1 MINEPWTSEVRE
13 GWVSALSSTFTIASS
28 FFLEEF
34 GWEACML
41 AGSLA
46 HLCSQVHIP
55 PFLDSPKPSP
65 VQCGGTD
72 LLHHILQDGQE
83 FLWHD

>member
-1 MINEPWTSEVRE
+1 MINEPWTGDVHE
-13 GWVSALSSTFTIASS
+13 GCVSALLSNFTITSS

-34 GWEACML
+34 GWEACVL
-41 AGSLA
+41 ADSSA

-65 VQCGGTD
+65 VQCGGTE
-72 LLHHILQDGQE
+72 LLHHVLQDTQE
-83 FLWHD
+83 FL